1 MDFDSRG
8 SKLEKEAAQR
18 RELAKKKKEE
28 ELAADK
34 RQKERELLLVQ
45 AEVARKAAAE
55 AAQAEAQAL
64 AQRELALTGGINFQ
78 ESSLE
83 PYLLEN
89 SEDDKVILPESALH
103 TLNQADAFSKGVLF
117 FQIRAIGGS
126 CSTYTTHCGVREFS
140 ASRNKIGLPIK
151 VIESI
156 LRIHDPA
163 LVTEDLQSKIGLIN
177 VKFVRLPKAQY
188 AKLQPLHNLFSSVAA
203 VKEVLEANLRF
214 HATLSEGDLI
224 TVWQRGRAH
233 TLKVTE
239 IRSSKDGVTTSADS
253 DDDEKEKRPT
263 EKVGCSLVDTD
274 VVIDLD
280 ESVEYQHQRLVQNQQ
295 QPKPDPQ
302 TQAQAQAQAQ
312 TTSSPATV
320 FAPTVAAAA
329 EVLAHVV
336 DRETLRQRRLEALA
350 KRTA

>member
-1 MDFDSRG
+1 MDFDSRS
-8 SKLEKEAAQR
+8 SKFDKESLLR

-34 RQKERELLLVQ
+34 RQKERELQLVQ

-55 AAQAEAQAL
+55 AAEAEAQLL
-64 AQRELALTGGINFQ
+64 AQRELALTGGIKFQ

-103 TLNQADAFSKGVLF
+103 TLTQADAFSKGVLF
-117 FQIRAIGGS
+117 FQIRASGGS
-126 CSTYTTHCGVREFS
+126 YSTYTTHCGVREFS
-140 ASRNKIGLPIK
+140 ASPNKIGLPIK
-151 VIESI
+151 VIESM

-163 LVTEDLQSKIGLIN
+163 LVTEDLQSKIGLIH

-214 HATLSEGDLI
+214 HATLSEGDLV
-224 TVWQRGRAH
+224 TVWQRGVAH

-239 IRSSKDGVTTSADS
+239 IRSSKDGATTSADS
-253 DDDEKEKRPT
+253 DDDEKEGK

-280 ESVEYQHQRLVQNQQ
+280 ESEEYQRLVQNQQ
-295 QPKPDPQ
+295 QHKPDV
-302 TQAQAQAQAQ
+302 QAQ
-312 TTSSPATV
+312 TQTTPSAATV
-320 FAPTVAAAA
+320 FAPTAAAAA